1 MGCDQRR
8 QPNAAIVTAGAG
20 KAALHLRIIRS
31 GIRILES
38 LNVASFNPARRRHS
52 DIIASLALKCSPC
65 RRSTPPRTATE
76 VDEAPTHA
84 NKSDARIAVIK
95 TLARTASVRKS
106 LHFFAVEQIHRLGRA
121 DEH

>member
-1 MGCDQRR
+1 MRR
-8 QPNAAIVTAGAG
+8 SKRPAPA
-20 KAALHLRIIRS
+20 S

-38 LNVASFNPARRRHS
+38 FNIESFNPTRRRHS

-76 VDEAPTHA
+76 GDEAPTQA

-95 TLARTASVRKS
+95 TLVRTASVRKS
-106 LHFFAVEQIHRLGRA
+106 LHFFAVEQIQRSGRTA
-121 DEH
+121 QH